1 MSRVGKNPIKIP
13 ASIAFSVEGRN
24 LSFKGKTA
32 TQEYCLPEGID
43 FVKEND
49 NLVLKPKNES
59 MSLRALWGTAQR
71 NIVNIVHGLEKGF
84 TKNVELVGV
93 GYRAAVAGQKLTLQ
107 LGFSHEVVFD
117 IPNGITIKCEKPTSI
132 SIMGYCK
139 QIVGQVAAKLK
150 TYRPPEPYKGK
161 GVIREG
167 DFIVRKE
174 GKKK

>member
-1 MSRVGKNPIKIP
+1 MSRVGKNPIKVP

-32 TQEYCLPEGID
+32 TQAYCLPEGID

-49 NLVLKPKNES
+49 NLVLKPQNDS
-59 MSLRALWGTAQR
+59 MSLRSLWGTAQR

-117 IPNGITIKCEKPTSI
+117 IPNGIAIKCEKPTSI
-132 SIMGYCK
+132 SIMGHCK
-139 QIVGQVAAKLK
+139 QEVGQVAAKLK